1 MRHQTA
7 RSDYGTLLWK
17 EYQWGV
23 DYRLYDIIDHAYKDR
38 DTSFEYDDRGYLV
51 RAIYDRKEEQFRTPD
66 KLGNLYET
74 KDKKDRKYK
83 NSQLQQDRTYYYHYD
98 VEGNLIFKEHIKDVG
113 YRPIFSGGEL
123 RDLGINPKST
133 GKGILYTWNA
143 NGSLRSVTDLEGTT
157 YRFRYD
163 AFGRRLEKRRMSS
176 TFRFVWDGNMLLHE
190 TFKKDNSKNTE
201 LTTWVFEGFV
211 PTAKLVN
218 GKAYSI
224 ISDHLGTPIL
234 AVDSDGMEVWNRQ
247 LDIYGRVRKEYKHSS
262 LGDEVFPFVP
272 FLYQGQ
278 YYDFETNL
286 AYNRF
291 RYYSPETGA
300 YISQDPIGLAGGNPT
315 LYGYVENPN
324 IKIDGFG
331 LAIWDDMGMD
341 FKPWFDQASAADIEN
356 NIKDVTSKRGL
367 RFKGGK
373 HELFPVSQAVIAKQI
388 GFKADE
394 LEKMAISTNKIFF
407 ENVIDT
413 DGNIVSGKHH
423 SSSAS
428 WHFHNQLIEKLKK
441 IDLNSPDA
449 KLQAKKII
457 AEHHRKYMRKICN
470 K

>member
-38 DTSFEYDDRGYLV
+38 DASFEYDDRGYLV

-113 YRPIFSGGEL
+113 YRPVFSGGEL

-143 NGSLRSVTDLEGTT
+143 NGSLRSVTDLQGTT

-163 AFGRRLEKRRMSS
+163 AFGRRLEKRRMAS
-176 TFRFVWDGNMLLHE
+176 TFRFVWDGNVLLHE
-190 TFKKDNSKNTE
+190 TFKKDNSENTE

-234 AVDSDGMEVWNRQ
+234 AIDSDGMEVWNRQ

-262 LGDEVFPFVP
+262 LGDDVFPFVP

-300 YISQDPIGLAGGNPT
+300 YISQDPIKLNAN
-315 LYGYVENPN
+315 NPN
-324 IKIDGFG
+324 IYAYVEDSNWWIDVFG
-331 LAIWDDMGMD
+331 LAKHHTIPRRIYNPRKSKRADGSTYRPEPLVPEEVAKDKRVKGTKNSPNMWDIPD
-341 FKPWFDQASAADIEN
+341 DIHKDIHNPNSEISKKN
-356 NIKDVTSKRGL
+356 GGDYNTIFINRINQIEGDVTTEKILAIR
-367 RFKGGK
+367 
-373 HELFPVSQAVIAKQI
+373 EQIAK
-388 GFKADE
+388 D
-394 LEKMAISTNKIFF
+394 F
-407 ENVIDT
+407 EIDQY
-413 DGNIVSGKHH
+413 KP
-423 SSSAS
+423 
-428 WHFHNQLIEKLKK
+428 KK
-441 IDLNSPDA
+441 KQNDCKS
-449 KLQAKKII
+449 K
-457 AEHHRKYMRKICN
+457 
-470 K
+470 